1 MNTLFDNDP
10 VFNQRHRDS
19 KGRFATAEKVAYDK
33 AIKENNYLRYQVEKY
48 RRMAE
53 AVVNSNI
60 RLSRE
65 LASLK
70 EKLSNILKS

>member
-10 VFNQRHRDS
+10 VFKQKHRDS
-19 KGRFATAEKVAYDK
+19 KGRFSTAEKAAYDK
-33 AIKENNYLRYQVEKY
+33 AIRENNYLRYQVEKY
-48 RRMAE
+48 RIMAE

>member
-10 VFNQRHRDS
+10 AFKQKHRDS
-19 KGRFATAEKVAYDK
+19 KGRFATAEKAAYDI

-60 RLSRE
+60 RLNRE
-65 LASLK
+65 LASIK

>member
-10 VFNQRHRDS
+10 VFKQKHRDS
-19 KGRFATAEKVAYDK
+19 KGRFATAEKAAYDK
-33 AIKENNYLRYQVEKY
+33 SIRENNYLRYQVEKY

-65 LASLK
+65 LAYLK

>member
-10 VFNQRHRDS
+10 VFKQKHRDS
-19 KGRFATAEKVAYDK
+19 KGKFATAEKAAYDK
-33 AIKENNYLRYQVEKY
+33 AIRENNYLRYQVEKY

-53 AVVNSNI
+53 AVINSNI